1 MRYKL
6 LNKLSTHVGDVM
18 NSYDAEKE
26 GKELMATVQSSLMQT
41 AVLEAGAL
49 SVGGLIAAHVLDF
62 TGGIA
67 AAGSLAVLGTMVIP
81 LRRRRQQVCDVRR
94 SAWVVIGHETE

>member
-1 MRYKL
+1 
-6 LNKLSTHVGDVM
+6 
-18 NSYDAEKE
+18 
-26 GKELMATVQSSLMQT
+26 MATVKSSIMQT

-81 LRRRRQQVCDVRR
+81 LRRRRQQVPSLVR
-94 SAWVVIGHETE
+94 SAACF

>member
-1 MRYKL
+1 
-6 LNKLSTHVGDVM
+6 
-18 NSYDAEKE
+18 
-26 GKELMATVQSSLMQT
+26 MATVQSSLVQT

-81 LRRRRQQVCDVRR
+81 LRRRRQQVLGYRRCRACQCMNGAETKYEYDVPVAR
-94 SAWVVIGHETE
+94 